1 MNLIFGK
8 NNSIELL
15 AKVLGLKED
24 EIDNKFPVQ
33 EVSTGLPF
41 TIVPKKVILSY
52 DRESGKLN
60 VSVPHPVKNVD
71 SHYIESLAVT
81 VDGES
86 IITLDYTAQSSLES
100 NDVEIE
106 IPDLKSGSVIEV
118 KAVCNKMGSKKG
130 SLTIE

>member
-1 MNLIFGK
+1 MKTNKLVLI
-8 NNSIELL
+8 IIMALL
-15 AKVLGLKED
+15 PMA
-24 EIDNKFPVQ
+24 IFAHA
-33 EVSTGLPF
+33 
-41 TIVPKKVILSY
+41 PKKVILSY
-52 DRESGKLN
+52 DQESGKLN